1 MKIAIYRLKIR
12 ELLLFYKKGSHEFL
26 ITLEFFLPPP
36 FPTLYKIVMSPSDMK
51 DEREFGGW
59 IESRPEDYIMS
70 IIRNP

>member
-1 MKIAIYRLKIR
+1 
-12 ELLLFYKKGSHEFL
+12 
-26 ITLEFFLPPP
+26 
-36 FPTLYKIVMSPSDMK
+36 MSPCVMK